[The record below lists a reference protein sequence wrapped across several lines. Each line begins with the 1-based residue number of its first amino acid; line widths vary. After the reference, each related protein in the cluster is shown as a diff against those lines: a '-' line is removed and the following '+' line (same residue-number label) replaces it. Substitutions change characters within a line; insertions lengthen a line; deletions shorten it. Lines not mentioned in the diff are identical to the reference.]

1 MYDWAGGLIWAALP
15 AADDAG
21 AALVRSTVA
30 AAGGYATLIRAPA
43 AVRAAIDVFAP
54 EPAAL
59 AALTKRV
66 RESFDPRGVL
76 NAGRMWA
83 GV

>member
-1 MYDWAGGLIWAALP
+1 LP
-15 AADDAG
+15 PSDDAG
-21 AALVRSTVA
+21 AGLVRAIVA
-30 AAGGYATLIRAPA
+30 AAGGHAMLVRAPA
-43 AVRAAIDVFAP
+43 AVRAKVDVFTP

-66 RESFDPRGVL
+66 RNSFDPQGVL